1 MLKEFGISSEWVLS
15 GEEALIKIAEAHSNE
30 SDYDAVI
37 VDWKMPVMDGLET
50 TRQIRRIM
58 GDAIPIIILTAY
70 DWEEIAEA
78 AKNMGVNTFLTKP
91 LFRSHL
97 YHVILQI
104 MTGKQADKVDERTD
118 TLVGTNTLKGHV
130 LLVEDNELNMKIA
143 EEFIKMNG
151 VSMEKAWNG
160 IEALK
165 LFAQKTTNVLDFG
178 CGTGD
183 ISFQYLQYQPTH
195 KVLGIDA
202 SKTGIEFATETARL
216 SDYKTATFLEGT
228 DHTVKQLEEN
238 SFDGVIL
245 SNVLDVMPKD
255 VSKEVVE
262 DLERVLKPGGYWFI
276 KMNPYY
282 SKEELESFGYEN
294 MGNNIYEENHVMRLR
309 QATTNY
315 WKERFTR
322 FGKEIIYL
330 EFEYPWQEG
339 MNRLFVYQS

>member
-165 LFAQKTTNVLDFG
+165 LFATAPADYYSLIFM
-178 CGTGD
+178 D
-183 ISFQYLQYQPTH
+183 IQMPVMNGLEAAQMIRA
-195 KVLGIDA
+195 LLREDA
-202 SKTGIEFATETARL
+202 HTIPIVAMTANAF
-216 SDYKTATFLEGT
+216 SE
-228 DHTVKQLEEN
+228 
-238 SFDGVIL
+238 
-245 SNVLDVMPKD
+245 D
-255 VSKEVVE
+255 VSKS
-262 DLERVLKPGGYWFI
+262 L
-276 KMNPYY
+276 N
-282 SKEELESFGYEN
+282 
-294 MGNNIYEENHVMRLR
+294 
-309 QATTNY
+309 A
-315 WKERFTR
+315 
-322 FGKEIIYL
+322 
-330 EFEYPWQEG
+330 G
-339 MNRLFVYQS
+339 MNDHISKPIDLKKLHAVLGKYGGRNEKTAKE

>member
-130 LLVEDNELNMKIA
+130 LLVESWMGTRPPGRSDSWSRMRGASALLSLPCRQMLLT
-143 EEFIKMNG
+143 KM
-151 VSMEKAWNG
+151 
-160 IEALK
+160 
-165 LFAQKTTNVLDFG
+165 
-178 CGTGD
+178 
-183 ISFQYLQYQPTH
+183 
-195 KVLGIDA
+195 
-202 SKTGIEFATETARL
+202 
-216 SDYKTATFLEGT
+216 
-228 DHTVKQLEEN
+228 
-238 SFDGVIL
+238 
-245 SNVLDVMPKD
+245 
-255 VSKEVVE
+255 
-262 DLERVLKPGGYWFI
+262 
-276 KMNPYY
+276 
-282 SKEELESFGYEN
+282 
-294 MGNNIYEENHVMRLR
+294 
-309 QATTNY
+309 
-315 WKERFTR
+315 
-322 FGKEIIYL
+322 
-330 EFEYPWQEG
+330 
-339 MNRLFVYQS
+339 

>member
-165 LFAQKTTNVLDFG
+165 LFATAPADYYSLIFM
-178 CGTGD
+178 D
-183 ISFQYLQYQPTH
+183 IQMPIMDGY
-195 KVLGIDA
+195 
-202 SKTGIEFATETARL
+202 EATRQIR
-216 SDYKTATFLEGT
+216 
-228 DHTVKQLEEN
+228 QLEQDEGRERTHIVAMSAN
-238 SFDGVIL
+238 AF
-245 SNVLDVMPKD
+245 NED
-255 VSKEVVE
+255 VSKAYLAGMDDYITKPMSLQEIKKVLQS
-262 DLERVLKPGGYWFI
+262 LEEKA
-276 KMNPYY
+276 
-282 SKEELESFGYEN
+282 
-294 MGNNIYEENHVMRLR
+294 R
-309 QATTNY
+309 QPEA
-315 WKERFTR
+315 
-322 FGKEIIYL
+322 
-330 EFEYPWQEG
+330 
-339 MNRLFVYQS
+339 